1 MGRAMEEEDARDYN
15 EPCGYCSAVS
25 WSITE
30 EGRFYCTSCH
40 TVIEKTREV
49 QTADVTTNARAQSI
63 SRGLRKKKNKF
74 DKGCEW
80 FICEGFQYILQKQA
94 EALQSLGVSSQMKD
108 EVLYNFWRRYLHKS
122 KQAYSEKPLSDVTCD
137 ILSHTDTETEVETT
151 SLISLT
157 CSTSDIDAISEFST
171 GAASSISKASAK
183 SGWSGSVDGGSYL
196 RGKKKG
202 DLSLSMPMTLAF
214 CSLALLWL
222 RESITLSDLLRLAMD
237 GHIPYLNAFK
247 DFPEEMKM
255 YGSDFKIFHVQS
267 WPKYD
272 DVHKKMHALAEF
284 MDLPCFPDI
293 TERSFLHPNTLCM
306 KYMMEINLPDDM
318 NKWTCRV
325 IKKIGVGETD
335 FLTLHPGNKSTW
347 KVKYDILAVA
357 IIIVV
362 LKILFLLDDEYEWL
376 LANYVEERNK
386 KDEEGCPIFDIRKW
400 YMVVKNILDVEQK
413 KFNEERIRRLW
424 RCEKPLFYTATEKY
438 VVLKKKQV
446 VMDLQRQFRTL
457 TGCLELTEKQ
467 KPSLFQFNWMEE
479 STKKDCFHGHSL
491 GAILQQKGDIFTPLN
506 RDYWLCTV
514 KKRKRP
520 RNPRSRYIESD
531 FPHTYRFMLDLF
543 SFLLRVQPYLIHEEV
558 STIEHKLFHSKFH
571 MKSRIFKVQK
581 K

>member
-1 MGRAMEEEDARDYN
+1 MEEEDARDYN

-49 QTADVTTNARAQSI
+49 QTGDVTTNARAQSI
-63 SRGLRKKKNKF
+63 SRGLRKRKNKF
-74 DKGCEW
+74 EKGWEW
-80 FICEGFQYILQKQA
+80 FICEGFQYILRKQA
-94 EALQSLGVSSQMKD
+94 EALQSLGVSSQMK
-108 EVLYNFWRRYLHKS
+108 
-122 KQAYSEKPLSDVTCD
+122 
-137 ILSHTDTETEVETT
+137 HTDTETEVEST
-151 SLISLT
+151 SPINLT
-157 CSTSDIDAISEFST
+157 CSTSDIDVISEFST
-171 GAASSISKASAK
+171 AAASSVSKASAK
-183 SGWSGSVDGGSYL
+183 SGWSGSVDGSLYL
-196 RGKKKG
+196 QKRKKG
-202 DLSLSMPMTLAF
+202 ELSLSMPLTLAF

-222 RESITLSDLLRLAMD
+222 RESITLSDLLRLVMD

-247 DFPEEMKM
+247 EFPEEMKM
-255 YGSDFKIFHVQS
+255 YGADFKIFHVQA

-272 DVHKKMHALAEF
+272 DVYKKMYALAGF

-293 TERSFLHPNTLCM
+293 TEHSFLHPNVLCM

-335 FLTLHPGNKSTW
+335 FLTLHPGNKLTW

-376 LANYVEERNK
+376 LANYAEERNK
-386 KDEEGCPIFDIRKW
+386 KNEEGCPIFDIKKW
-400 YMVVKNILDVEQK
+400 
-413 KFNEERIRRLW
+413 RLW
-424 RCEKPLFYTATEKY
+424 RCEKPLLYSASEKY
-438 VVLKKKQV
+438 VVLKKKQI

-457 TGCLELTEKQ
+457 TGCPELTEKR
-467 KPSLFQFNWMEE
+467 KPSLFQFNWTEE

-491 GAILQQKGDIFTPLN
+491 GAFLQQKGDTFTPLN

-514 KKRKRP
+514 KKRKRARSP
-520 RNPRSRYIESD
+520 RERYNESD
-531 FPHTYRFMLDLF
+531 FPHTYRFVLDLF

-558 STIEHKLFHSKFH
+558 STIEQKLFRSKLH

>member
-1 MGRAMEEEDARDYN
+1 MEEEDARDYN

-49 QTADVTTNARAQSI
+49 QTGDVITNARAQSI

-74 DKGCEW
+74 DKGWEW
-80 FICEGFQYILQKQA
+80 FICEGFQYILRKQA

-108 EVLYNFWRRYLHKS
+108 EVLYNFWMRYLHKS
-122 KQAYSEKPLSDVTCD
+122 KQDYSDKPLSDVTHD
-137 ILSHTDTETEVETT
+137 ISSHTDTETEVEST
-151 SLISLT
+151 SPINLT
-157 CSTSDIDAISEFST
+157 CSTSDIDVISQFSAA
-171 GAASSISKASAK
+171 AASSSVSKASAK

-196 RGKKKG
+196 QKSKKG

-214 CSLALLWL
+214 CALALLWL
-222 RESITLSDLLRLAMD
+222 RESITLSDLLRLVMD

-247 DFPEEMKM
+247 EFPEEVKM

-272 DVHKKMHALAEF
+272 DVYKKMHALAGF

-293 TERSFLHPNTLCM
+293 TGDSFLHPNILCM

-325 IKKIGVGETD
+325 IKKIGVDETD

-362 LKILFLLDDEYEWL
+362 LKILFLLDDKYEWL
-376 LANYVEERNK
+376 LADYVEERNK
-386 KDEEGCPIFDIRKW
+386 KNEEGCPIFDLRKW

-413 KFNEERIRRLW
+413 KYNEERIRRLW
-424 RCEKPLFYTATEKY
+424 LCERPLLYSASEKY
-438 VVLKKKQV
+438 VVLKKK
-446 VMDLQRQFRTL
+446 R
-457 TGCLELTEKQ
+457 CPELTEKR
-467 KPSLFQFNWMEE
+467 KPSLFQFNWTEE
-479 STKKDCFHGHSL
+479 DTKKDCFHGHSI
-491 GAILQQKGDIFTPLN
+491 GAFLQQKGDIFTPLN
-506 RDYWLCTV
+506 RDYWLCTI
-514 KKRKRP
+514 KKRKRAGSP
-520 RNPRSRYIESD
+520 LGRYNESD
-531 FPHTYRFMLDLF
+531 FPHTYRFVLDLF

-558 STIEHKLFHSKFH
+558 SAIEHKLFHSKLH
-571 MKSRIFKVQK
+571 MKSRIFKVQNK
-581 K
+581 

>member
-1 MGRAMEEEDARDYN
+1 LSDYN

-49 QTADVTTNARAQSI
+49 QTGDVTTNARAQSI
-63 SRGLRKKKNKF
+63 SKGLRKKKNKF
-74 DKGCEW
+74 EKGWEW
-80 FICEGFQYILQKQA
+80 FICEGFQYILRKQA

-108 EVLYNFWRRYLHKS
+108 EVLYNFWRRYLHKN
-122 KQAYSEKPLSDVTCD
+122 KEAYSDKPVGYVTYD
-137 ILSHTDTETEVETT
+137 SSSVSIHTDIETEVEST
-151 SLISLT
+151 SPINLT
-157 CSTSDIDAISEFST
+157 CSTSDIDVISEFST
-171 GAASSISKASAK
+171 DPASSVSKASGKTK
-183 SGWSGSVDGGSYL
+183 SGWSGSVDGSLYL
-196 RGKKKG
+196 QKRKKG
-202 DLSLSMPMTLAF
+202 DLSLSMPLTLAF

-222 RESITLSDLLRLAMD
+222 RESITLSDLLRLVMD

-247 DFPEEMKM
+247 EFPEEMKM
-255 YGSDFKIFHVQS
+255 YGADFKIFHVQA

-272 DVHKKMHALAEF
+272 DVYKKMHALAGF

-293 TERSFLHPNTLCM
+293 TEHSFLHPNILCM

-335 FLTLHPGNKSTW
+335 FLTLHPGNKSAW

-357 IIIVV
+357 IIIV
-362 LKILFLLDDEYEWL
+362 I
-376 LANYVEERNK
+376 NK
-386 KDEEGCPIFDIRKW
+386 LSCSTGCPIFDIKKW

-413 KFNEERIRRLW
+413 KYNEERIRRLW
-424 RCEKPLFYTATEKY
+424 RCEKPLLYSASEKY
-438 VVLKKKQV
+438 VVLKKKQM

-457 TGCLELTEKQ
+457 TGCLEVTEKR
-467 KPSLFQFNWMEE
+467 KPSLFQFNWTEE

-491 GAILQQKGDIFTPLN
+491 GAFLQQKGDTFIPLN

-514 KKRKRP
+514 KKACSP
-520 RNPRSRYIESD
+520 HERYNESD
-531 FPHTYRFMLDLF
+531 FPHTYRFVLDLF

-558 STIEHKLFHSKFH
+558 STIEQKLFRSKLH

>member
-1 MGRAMEEEDARDYN
+1 MEEEDA
-15 EPCGYCSAVS
+15 
-25 WSITE
+25 
-30 EGRFYCTSCH
+30 
-40 TVIEKTREV
+40 KTREV
-49 QTADVTTNARAQSI
+49 QTTDVTTNARAQSI

-74 DKGCEW
+74 DKGWDW
-80 FICEGFQYILQKQA
+80 FICEGFQYILRKQA

-122 KQAYSEKPLSDVTCD
+122 RQTSSEKPLGDVTRD
-137 ILSHTDTETEVETT
+137 SLSHTDTETEVETT

-171 GAASSISKASAK
+171 GAVSSISKASAK

-196 RGKKKG
+196 RGKKKE

-247 DFPEEMKM
+247 VFPEEMKM

-293 TERSFLHPNTLCM
+293 TERSFLHPNILCM
-306 KYMMEINLPDDM
+306 KYIMEVNLPDDM
-318 NKWTCRV
+318 NKWACRV

-386 KDEEGCPIFDIRKW
+386 K
-400 YMVVKNILDVEQK
+400 
-413 KFNEERIRRLW
+413 NEE
-424 RCEKPLFYTATEKY
+424 E
-438 VVLKKKQV
+438 V

-457 TGCLELTEKQ
+457 TGCLELTETQ

-491 GAILQQKGDIFTPLN
+491 EAILQQKGDIFTPLN